1 MSVENYDRIT
11 ENTASSKDQC
21 VQLIFI
27 DGVPSGYCHK
37 VSNARILI
45 EDIADKLE
53 RDLQTDGKRV
63 FRETS
68 DDGTEIKISRQS
80 IGYIVDGGVA
90 LKHTLSFRSVPKYT
104 SLKQKPH
111 LFHHNIP
118 NNQPL
123 LHHMMMWMK
132 QNYLNNINF

>member
-90 LKHTLSFRSVPKYT
+90 LKHTLSFRSVPKYYKFKT
-104 SLKQKPH
+104 ETPPVPSQHSQQSATPASYDDVDEAKLSKQH
-111 LFHHNIP
+111 
-118 NNQPL
+118 
-123 LHHMMMWMK
+123 
-132 QNYLNNINF
+132 